1 MDKLELM
8 RLAIEHSRE
17 QLASGAGSYCAS
29 LVVKDGEVIGKGCN
43 IVVQESDPTAH
54 CEIVAMREAGT
65 RLGTWDLSGCEL
77 YTTWEPCPLCVAAI
91 WLARIDRVYYAN
103 LLTDS
108 LAFGMDFEPLLRE
121 VACAGRPAFEAVRA
135 PAGRGGLR
143 RRRRVVEAEEA
154 RADRMTP

>member
-29 LVVKDGEVIGKGCN
+29 LIVKDGEVIGKGCN

-77 YTTWEPCPLCVAAI
+77 YATWEPCPLCVAAI

-108 LAFGMDFEPLLRE
+108 LAFGMDFEPLVRE
-121 VACAGRPAFEAVRA
+121 VSVPIDERSRPYERLLGEEAFA
-135 PAGRGGLR
+135 
-143 RRRRVVEAEEA
+143 VVEEWWQQKKPEPIA
-154 RADRMTP
+154 